1 VSEDDSKKLQKKYE
15 WMRVKK
21 AKLQDESRKGKLVQ
35 YDQVQQLGFK
45 PRIDKKSIQL
55 NKKSQSSQS
64 LTRGADRTS
73 LLI

>member
-35 YDQVQQLGFK
+35 YD
-45 PRIDKKSIQL
+45 
-55 NKKSQSSQS
+55 
-64 LTRGADRTS
+64 
-73 LLI
+73 